1 MEIQSFENNILKCS
15 IDCVIVD
22 NNVWFRGKDVAL
34 ALGYKD
40 TTQAVRDNVEEE
52 DKHKLEEL
60 YDPFS
65 TQPLTFNEKNTIY
78 INESGLYSLVMISQK
93 AEAKQFKHWVTS
105 EVLPTIRKT
114 GTYSIPLVPQVK
126 ITNEFELHTRVVQF
140 IRNYFDSPIIV
151 PGLGEIQ
158 YTQKTRHESY
168 LKGYTGGQPDILIL
182 NEHVNYRGF
191 AIELKTPMNTG
202 ILKENQKHYLAELQS
217 NGYKTLVSNDY
228 EFILM
233 ELVKYFKGIRYSC
246 KYCHNNKRKFY
257 TAENREKHYKY
268 FHKITCP

>member
-1 MEIQSFENNILKCS
+1 MEIQKFENNILKCS
-15 IDCVIVD
+15 VDCVIVD

-78 INESGLYSLVMISQK
+78 INESGLYSLIMDSQK
-93 AEAKQFKHWVTS
+93 TEAKQFKHWVTS

-114 GTYSIPLVPQVK
+114 GSYSIPLVPQVK
-126 ITNEFELHTRVVQF
+126 ITNEFELHTKVVQF
-140 IRNYFDSPIIV
+140 IRNYFDHPLLI
-151 PGLGEIQ
+151 PGLGELQ
-158 YTQKTRHESY
+158 STYKTRHEAY
-168 LKGYTGGQPDILIL
+168 LKGYRGGQPDILLL
-182 NEHVNYRGF
+182 NDHIDYRGF

-202 ILKENQKHYLAELQS
+202 RLKENQKLFLNELKL

-228 EFILM
+228 DLILFELM
-233 ELVKYFKGIRYSC
+233 EYFKGVRYNCEYCNCSR
-246 KYCHNNKRKFY
+246 KYKSASTRN
-257 TAENREKHYKY
+257 KHYKY
-268 FHKITCP
+268 FHRIEI

>member
-1 MEIQSFENNILKCS
+1 MEIQKFENNILKCS
-15 IDCVIVD
+15 IGCVFAD
-22 NNVWFRGKDVAL
+22 SNVWFRGKDVAI
-34 ALGYKD
+34 ALGYEN
-40 TTQAVRDNVEEE
+40 TTQAIQNHVEDE
-52 DKHKLEEL
+52 DKCKLEEIWDL
-60 YDPFS
+60 PDRS
-65 TQPLTFNEKNTIY
+65 LTFNEKNTIY
-78 INESGLYSLVMISQK
+78 INESGLYNLIMISQK

-158 YTQKTRHESY
+158 YTHKTRHESY

-182 NEHVNYRGF
+182 NEHIDYRGF

-202 ILKENQKHYLAELQS
+202 ILRENQKHYLAELQS

-246 KYCHNNKRKFY
+246 EYCRNNKRKFY
-257 TAENREKHYKY
+257 SAESREKHYKY
-268 FHKITCP
+268 FHKIAF

>member
-1 MEIQSFENNILKCS
+1 MEIQSFENGILKCS
-15 IDCVIVD
+15 VNCVIVD
-22 NNVWFRGKDVAL
+22 GNVWFRGKDVAK

-40 TTQAVRDNVEEE
+40 TAQAVRDNVEEE
-52 DKHKLEEL
+52 DRQKLEEL
-60 YDPFS
+60 VTVSDTITGYH
-65 TQPLTFNEKNTIY
+65 EKITVY
-78 INESGLYSLVMISQK
+78 INESGLYNLIMISQK

-105 EVLPTIRKT
+105 EVLPSIRKT
-114 GTYSIPLVPQVK
+114 GSYSIPLVPQVK

-182 NEHVNYRGF
+182 NEHVDYRGF

-202 ILKENQKHYLAELQS
+202 ILRENQKHYLAELQS

-246 KYCHNNKRKFY
+246 EYCKNKRKFY
-257 TAENREKHYKY
+257 SAESREKHYKY
-268 FHKITCP
+268 FHKIAF

>member
-1 MEIQSFENNILKCS
+1 MEIQKFNNNILNCS
-15 IDCVIVD
+15 IGCVFVD
-22 NNVWFRGKDVAL
+22 NNVWFRGKDVAN
-34 ALGYKD
+34 ALGYEN
-40 TTQAVRDNVEEE
+40 TTQTIQIHVEEE
-52 DKHKLEEL
+52 DKCKLGEL
-60 YDPFS
+60 VNLSDRLIGYHD
-65 TQPLTFNEKNTIY
+65 KITIY
-78 INESGLYSLVMISQK
+78 INESGLYSLIMISQK

-114 GTYSIPLVPQVK
+114 GSYSIPLVPQVK

-158 YTQKTRHESY
+158 YTHKTRHESY

-182 NEHVNYRGF
+182 NEHINFKGF

-202 ILKENQKHYLAELQS
+202 ILKENQKHYLEELKS

-228 EFILM
+228 DFILV
-233 ELVKYFKGIRYSC
+233 ELVNYFKGIRYSC
-246 KYCHNNKRKFY
+246 KYCSNKRKFFS
-257 TAENREKHYKY
+257 AESREKHYKY
-268 FHKITCP
+268 FHKIAF